1 MLHTILWT
9 LTGVLVVVAA
19 VAAIGLVIVVAAAL
33 ATAIR
38 DLRDGRR

>member
-1 MLHTILWT
+1 MWNAILWT
-9 LTGVLVVVAA
+9 LTGVLVVVVA

>member
-9 LTGVLVVVAA
+9 LTGVLVVVVA

>member
-1 MLHTILWT
+1 MDAILWT
-9 LTGVLVVVAA
+9 LNGVLIVVVA

>member
-1 MLHTILWT
+1 MWNAILWT
-9 LTGVLVVVAA
+9 LAGVLVVVIAI
-19 VAAIGLVIVVAAAL
+19 AAIGLVIVVAAAL

>member
-1 MLHTILWT
+1 MWNAILWA
-9 LTGVLVVVAA
+9 LTGVLIVVIAI
-19 VAAIGLVIVVAAAL
+19 AAIGLVIVVAAAL